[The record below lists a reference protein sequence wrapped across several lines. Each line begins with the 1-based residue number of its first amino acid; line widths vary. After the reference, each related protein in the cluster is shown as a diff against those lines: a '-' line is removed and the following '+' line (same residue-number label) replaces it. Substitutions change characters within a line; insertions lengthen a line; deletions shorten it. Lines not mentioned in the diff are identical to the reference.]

1 MSADEDFDEDEEF
14 VEGGPTRVAVV
25 FETIFEAR
33 APLRGALSRVAAHAS
48 ARGRGR
54 VFPPSPLFRWSA
66 SASSASARRRSR
78 AGAAAARC
86 GRSRARRA
94 PTARRCGTQTLF
106 TVHLPLGWADGVEG
120 ADSSGSGKPS
130 GVPWV

>member
-66 SASSASARRRSR
+66 SARSAGSIVQARWPYLVRNSDRRSHKR
-78 AGAAAARC
+78 FE
-86 GRSRARRA
+86 GRPRR
-94 PTARRCGTQTLF
+94 
-106 TVHLPLGWADGVEG
+106 LGLV
-120 ADSSGSGKPS
+120 S
-130 GVPWV
+130 

>member
-33 APLRGALSRVAAHAS
+33 APLRGALSCVAAHAS

-54 VFPPSPLFRWSA
+54 VFPPSPLFQTEPHGLGALMEPPDGSSPQRHYSIA
-66 SASSASARRRSR
+66 S
-78 AGAAAARC
+78 
-86 GRSRARRA
+86 
-94 PTARRCGTQTLF
+94 LKI
-106 TVHLPLGWADGVEG
+106 L
-120 ADSSGSGKPS
+120 
-130 GVPWV
+130 